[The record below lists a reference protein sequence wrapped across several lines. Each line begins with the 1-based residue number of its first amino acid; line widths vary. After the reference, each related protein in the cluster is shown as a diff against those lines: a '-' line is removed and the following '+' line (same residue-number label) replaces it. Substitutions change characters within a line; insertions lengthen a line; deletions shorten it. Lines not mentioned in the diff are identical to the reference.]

1 MEQNKTTNYII
12 KNIRMEAKQGKTDQE
27 GEKSFKTNGLEP
39 VVSFQYDVTALGIP
53 TVLNEYG
60 LSYLNGK

>member
-1 MEQNKTTNYII
+1 
-12 KNIRMEAKQGKTDQE
+12 MEAKQGKTDQE
-27 GEKSFKTNGLEP
+27 GEKSITKQMEP
-39 VVSFQYDVTALGIP
+39 VVSFQYDVTGIP